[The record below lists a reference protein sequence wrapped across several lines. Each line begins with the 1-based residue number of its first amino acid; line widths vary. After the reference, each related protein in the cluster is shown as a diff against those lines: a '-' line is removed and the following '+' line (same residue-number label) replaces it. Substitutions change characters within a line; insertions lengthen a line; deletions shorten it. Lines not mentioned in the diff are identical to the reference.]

1 MFESHWTV
9 SHNATKL
16 SKQKEHFYQLK
27 IIGSLLHILSKI
39 PSSIKLFTY
48 YQGSNVHKKARH
60 INNIDLCL

>member
-27 IIGSLLHILSKI
+27 IIKFI
-39 PSSIKLFTY
+39 
-48 YQGSNVHKKARH
+48 
-60 INNIDLCL
+60 IDYK